1 MPPHKH
7 SAKKGTNKAAN
18 KSGAK
23 GAANAN
29 NKNTKKNSRTKVL
42 TQQEIANMET
52 MKKEFD
58 ERMEKLL
65 GVIRETN
72 RETTHLNKVI
82 YAINKVNQNLKGAAD
97 DDALQ
102 EATANMKKAGPAP
115 EQSAAEWESLCEA
128 LSAQKNTDIKL
139 HTAGAATL
147 YSVLNT
153 KFSLGTAVHPVR
165 VDKDGILPVK
175 EIELNPI
182 NIAVREIFLNEFD
195 KDFAASR
202 HCSVK
207 RHAEPTD
214 MSAWRGA
221 DELRVKEQK
230 YTIEAKL
237 LYGSVKDGWSGAPGS
252 WKNVPNSHRANPA
265 AKTMFQPG
273 SVVVL
278 SYGGEPTR
286 IVGVF
291 KEYTEAEL
299 RKVDD
304 LKFCLKAHWLQTGLL
319 YDENPERGWV
329 LPAGWTG
336 PKLIPFLKLAE

>member
-1 MPPHKH
+1 MPPKH
-7 SAKKGTNKAAN
+7 SAKKGANKGAN

-23 GAANAN
+23 GAPN
-29 NKNTKKNSRTKVL
+29 NKSTRKNNSRTKVL
-42 TQQEIANMET
+42 TQQEIANMES
-52 MKKEFD
+52 MKKEFH

-65 GVIRETN
+65 GVIHETN
-72 RETTHLNKVI
+72 AKRAHLNKVI
-82 YAINKVNQNLKGAAD
+82 YAINKVNQILKDVAD
-97 DDALQ
+97 DAALE
-102 EATANMKKAGPAP
+102 EATANMKRAGPAP
-115 EQSAAEWESLCEA
+115 EQSVADWESLCEA

-147 YSVLNT
+147 YSILNT
-153 KFSLGTAVHPVR
+153 KFSLGTPLHPVR
-165 VDKDGILPVK
+165 VDKDGRLPVK
-175 EIELNPI
+175 EIKLNPV
-182 NIAVREIFLNEFD
+182 NIVVREIFLNEFD
-195 KDFAASR
+195 KDFAATR
-202 HCSVK
+202 HCYVK

-214 MSAWRGA
+214 LIAWRGT
-221 DELRVKEQK
+221 DELQVKEQRF
-230 YTIEAKL
+230 TIESKL
-237 LYGSVKDGWSGAPGS
+237 LYGGAKDGWSGAPGS

-286 IVGVF
+286 IVGTF

-304 LKFCLKAHWLQTGLL
+304 LKFCLKAHWVQTGLL
-319 YDENPERGWV
+319 YDENPEKGWE

-336 PKLIPFLKLAE
+336 PKPISYLKLD

>member
-1 MPPHKH
+1 MPPKH
-7 SAKKGTNKAAN
+7 SAKKGANKGPN

-23 GAANAN
+23 GAPN

-52 MKKEFD
+52 MKKEFH

-65 GVIRETN
+65 GVIHETN
-72 RETTHLNKVI
+72 AKRAHLNKVI
-82 YAINKVNQNLKGAAD
+82 YAINKVNEILKDAAD
-97 DDALQ
+97 DDELQ
-102 EATANMKKAGPAP
+102 EATDKMKKAGPAP
-115 EQSAAEWESLCEA
+115 KHSPEDWESLCDA

-139 HTAGAATL
+139 RTAGAATL
-147 YSVLNT
+147 YSILNT
-153 KFSLGTAVHPVR
+153 KFSLGTPLHPIR
-165 VDKDGILPVK
+165 VDKDGRLPVK
-175 EIELNPI
+175 EIELNPV
-182 NIAVREIFLNEFD
+182 NIAVREIFLNAFD
-195 KDFAASR
+195 KNFKENR

-214 MSAWRGA
+214 LSAWRGT

-237 LYGSVKDGWSGAPGS
+237 LYGDAKDGWSGSPGS

-265 AKTMFQPG
+265 EKTMFQLG
-273 SVVVL
+273 SAVL
-278 SYGGEPTR
+278 LPYEGEPTR

-291 KEYTEAEL
+291 KKYTEAEL

-304 LKFCLKAHWLQTGLL
+304 LKFCLKPHWLQTGLL
-319 YDENPERGWV
+319 YDENPERGWE

-336 PKLIPFLKLAE
+336 PKLISYLKLD

>member
-7 SAKKGTNKAAN
+7 SAKKGANKAAN

-23 GAANAN
+23 GAPKNN

-58 ERMEKLL
+58 ERMDKLL
-65 GVIRETN
+65 GIIHETN

-82 YAINKVNQNLKGAAD
+82 YAINKVNKILKDAVD
-97 DDALQ
+97 DDALK
-102 EATANMKKAGPAP
+102 EATAKLKREGPAP

-139 HTAGAATL
+139 HTDGAATL
-147 YSVLNT
+147 YSILNT
-153 KFSLGTAVHPVR
+153 KFSLGTALHPVR
-165 VDKDGILPVK
+165 VDKDGVLPVK
-175 EIELNPI
+175 EIELNPK
-182 NIAVREIFLNEFD
+182 NIVVREVFLNDFD
-195 KDFAASR
+195 KATR

-207 RHAEPTD
+207 RHAEPAD
-214 MSAWRGA
+214 MSAWRGT
-221 DELRVKEQK
+221 DELRVKEER

-237 LYGSVKDGWSGAPGS
+237 LYGNAKDGWSGAPGS

-273 SVVVL
+273 SPL
-278 SYGGEPTR
+278 MLPYGGEPTR
-286 IVGVF
+286 IVGTF
-291 KEYTEAEL
+291 KDYMEAEL

-304 LKFCLKAHWLQTGLL
+304 LKFCLKPHWLHAGLL

-336 PKLIPFLKLAE
+336 PKLIPYLKLD

>member
-1 MPPHKH
+1 MPPKH
-7 SAKKGTNKAAN
+7 SAKKGANKGAN

-23 GAANAN
+23 GAPPN

-42 TQQEIANMET
+42 TQQEIANMEM
-52 MKKEFD
+52 MKKEFH

-65 GVIRETN
+65 GVIDETN
-72 RETTHLNKVI
+72 AKREHLNKVI
-82 YAINKVNQNLKGAAD
+82 YAINKINQILKDAAY

-102 EATANMKKAGPAP
+102 EATANMKEAGPAP
-115 EQSAAEWESLCEA
+115 KQTVEEWERLCEA

-139 HTAGAATL
+139 RTEGAATL
-147 YSVLNT
+147 YSILNT
-153 KFSLGTAVHPVR
+153 KFSLGTPLHPIR
-165 VDKDGILPVK
+165 VDKDGRLPVK

-182 NIAVREIFLNEFD
+182 NIAVREIFLIEFD
-195 KDFAASR
+195 KDLPASR

-214 MSAWRGA
+214 LSAWRGT

-237 LYGSVKDGWSGAPGS
+237 LYGNAKDGWSGSPGS
-252 WKNVPNSHRANPA
+252 WKNVPNSHKANPA
-265 AKTMFQPG
+265 AKMMFQPG
-273 SVVVL
+273 SAIIL
-278 SYGGEPTR
+278 PYGGEPTR
-286 IVGVF
+286 VVGVF
-291 KEYTEAEL
+291 KEYTGDEL

-304 LKFCLKAHWLQTGLL
+304 LKFCLKPHWLQAGLL
-319 YDENPERGWV
+319 YDENPERGWE

-336 PKLIPFLKLAE
+336 PKLISYLKLD

>member
-1 MPPHKH
+1 MPPKH
-7 SAKKGTNKAAN
+7 SAKKGANKGAN

-23 GAANAN
+23 GAPN

-52 MKKEFD
+52 MKKEFH

-65 GVIRETN
+65 GVIDETN
-72 RETTHLNKVI
+72 AKREHLNKVI
-82 YAINKVNQNLKGAAD
+82 YAINKINQILKDAAD

-102 EATANMKKAGPAP
+102 EATANMKEAGPAP
-115 EQSAAEWESLCEA
+115 KQSPEDWERLCEA

-139 HTAGAATL
+139 RTEGAATL
-147 YSVLNT
+147 YSILNT
-153 KFSLGTAVHPVR
+153 KFSLGTPLHPIR
-165 VDKDGILPVK
+165 VDKDGRLPVK
-175 EIELNPI
+175 EIELNPV

-195 KDFAASR
+195 KNFKENR

-214 MSAWRGA
+214 LSAWRGT

-230 YTIEAKL
+230 YTIESKL
-237 LYGSVKDGWSGAPGS
+237 LYGNAKDGWSGSPGS
-252 WKNVPNSHRANPA
+252 WKNVPNSHKANPG
-265 AKTMFQPG
+265 AKMMFQPG
-273 SVVVL
+273 SAIIL
-278 SYGGEPTR
+278 PYGGEPTR
-286 IVGVF
+286 VVGVF
-291 KEYTEAEL
+291 KEYTGDEL

-304 LKFCLKAHWLQTGLL
+304 LKFCLKPHWLHAGLL

-336 PKLIPFLKLAE
+336 PKLISYLKLE